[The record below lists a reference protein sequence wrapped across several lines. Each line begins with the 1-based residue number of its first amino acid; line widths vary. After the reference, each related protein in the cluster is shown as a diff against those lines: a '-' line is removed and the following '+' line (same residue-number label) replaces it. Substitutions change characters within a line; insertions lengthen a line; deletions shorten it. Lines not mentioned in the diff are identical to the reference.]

1 MAKVNHEPIVLD
13 VNHMMSDVVGFQYG
27 IDADHVDGMAQA
39 AAAAQHNVAL
49 NRGTGWLGWTELPY
63 NQKEIVEKIE
73 TVAARVR
80 NEFDAFVVL
89 GIGGSALGP
98 IAIQQALNHLH
109 YNELPA
115 EKRGGPRLYVEDNID
130 PERMAALM
138 DVIDVKR
145 TCFNV
150 ITKSG
155 ATAET
160 MSQYLIVTEA
170 LKAACR
176 FAATENGVTRFRGV
190 IDEWSAVCGAEGTVL
205 TVEGRGMAA
214 LLLDNEAEAV
224 TYQRAALSEILKD
237 HAAACGVA
245 WEPHGEVY
253 GTGEYAVASGSS
265 RWKAIEGF
273 ARRCGLTPYFTREGV
288 LCLRGAAEGRRLV
301 LEEPEGVIEAS
312 YRDRRYGVLSEVTAV
327 NRAKKLRQTVRNEAF
342 LARGGSCRRVV
353 YVPSRSVNELRYTGR
368 YQIEKSAED
377 ARELTVTLTGSVDA
391 EPMDRVELSL
401 ARLGVR
407 GTFRVSETLHT
418 LSASGET
425 TELTLWEV

>member
-1 MAKVNHEPIVLD
+1 MTGRVETADGKV
-13 VNHMMSDVVGFQYG
+13 Y
-27 IDADHVDGMAQA
+27 
-39 AAAAQHNVAL
+39 
-49 NRGTGWLGWTELPY
+49 
-63 NQKEIVEKIE
+63 
-73 TVAARVR
+73 
-80 NEFDAFVVL
+80 
-89 GIGGSALGP
+89 
-98 IAIQQALNHLH
+98 
-109 YNELPA
+109 ELPA
-115 EKRGGPRLYVEDNID
+115 LLEWRLRRTGGVPCDSFRARCLY
-130 PERMAALM
+130 
-138 DVIDVKR
+138 
-145 TCFNV
+145 
-150 ITKSG
+150 S
-155 ATAET
+155 AE
-160 MSQYLIVTEA
+160 MGEA

-190 IDEWSAVCGAEGTVL
+190 IDEWSAVCGAEGAVL

-245 WEPHGEVY
+245 WEPRGEVY
-253 GTGEYAVASGSS
+253 GTDEYAVASGSS

-377 ARELTVTLTGSVDA
+377 ARELTVTLAGSVDA

-407 GTFRVSETLHT
+407 GTFRVSETLYT

>member
-1 MAKVNHEPIVLD
+1 MTGRVETADGKV
-13 VNHMMSDVVGFQYG
+13 Y
-27 IDADHVDGMAQA
+27 
-39 AAAAQHNVAL
+39 
-49 NRGTGWLGWTELPY
+49 
-63 NQKEIVEKIE
+63 
-73 TVAARVR
+73 
-80 NEFDAFVVL
+80 
-89 GIGGSALGP
+89 
-98 IAIQQALNHLH
+98 
-109 YNELPA
+109 ELPA
-115 EKRGGPRLYVEDNID
+115 LLEWQLRRTGGVPCDSFRARCLY
-130 PERMAALM
+130 
-138 DVIDVKR
+138 
-145 TCFNV
+145 
-150 ITKSG
+150 S
-155 ATAET
+155 AE
-160 MSQYLIVTEA
+160 MGEA

-190 IDEWSAVCGAEGTVL
+190 IDEWSAVCGAEGAVL

-237 HAAACGVA
+237 HAAAC
-245 WEPHGEVY
+245 
-253 GTGEYAVASGSS
+253 
-265 RWKAIEGF
+265 
-273 ARRCGLTPYFTREGV
+273 
-288 LCLRGAAEGRRLV
+288 GAAEGRRLV

-377 ARELTVTLTGSVDA
+377 ARELTVTLAGSVDA

-407 GTFRVSETLHT
+407 GTFRVSETLYT

>member
-1 MAKVNHEPIVLD
+1 M
-13 VNHMMSDVVGFQYG
+13 
-27 IDADHVDGMAQA
+27 
-39 AAAAQHNVAL
+39 
-49 NRGTGWLGWTELPY
+49 
-63 NQKEIVEKIE
+63 
-73 TVAARVR
+73 
-80 NEFDAFVVL
+80 
-89 GIGGSALGP
+89 
-98 IAIQQALNHLH
+98 
-109 YNELPA
+109 
-115 EKRGGPRLYVEDNID
+115 
-130 PERMAALM
+130 
-138 DVIDVKR
+138 
-145 TCFNV
+145 
-150 ITKSG
+150 
-155 ATAET
+155 
-160 MSQYLIVTEA
+160 
-170 LKAACR
+170 
-176 FAATENGVTRFRGV
+176 TRFRGV
-190 IDEWSAVCGAEGTVL
+190 IDEWSAVCGAEGAVL

-237 HAAACGVA
+237 HAAVCGVT
-245 WEPHGEVY
+245 WEP
-253 GTGEYAVASGSS
+253 
-265 RWKAIEGF
+265 
-273 ARRCGLTPYFTREGV
+273 
-288 LCLRGAAEGRRLV
+288 RGAAEGRRLV

-377 ARELTVTLTGSVDA
+377 ARELTTTLAGSVDA

-407 GTFRVSETLHT
+407 GTFRVSETLYT

>member
-1 MAKVNHEPIVLD
+1 MTGRVETADGKVYEL
-13 VNHMMSDVVGFQYG
+13 ST
-27 IDADHVDGMAQA
+27 
-39 AAAAQHNVAL
+39 L
-49 NRGTGWLGWTELPY
+49 LEWRLRRTGGVPCDSF
-63 NQKEIVEKIE
+63 
-73 TVAARVR
+73 RVKC
-80 NEFDAFVVL
+80 L
-89 GIGGSALGP
+89 YSAEMG
-98 IAIQQALNHLH
+98 
-109 YNELPA
+109 
-115 EKRGGPRLYVEDNID
+115 
-130 PERMAALM
+130 
-138 DVIDVKR
+138 
-145 TCFNV
+145 
-150 ITKSG
+150 
-155 ATAET
+155 
-160 MSQYLIVTEA
+160 EA

-190 IDEWSAVCGAEGTVL
+190 IDEWSAVCGAEGAVL

-237 HAAACGVA
+237 HAAVCGVA
-245 WEPHGEVY
+245 WEPRGEVY

-377 ARELTVTLTGSVDA
+377 ARELTVTLAGSVDA

-418 LSASGET
+418 FSARGET

>member
-1 MAKVNHEPIVLD
+1 
-13 VNHMMSDVVGFQYG
+13 
-27 IDADHVDGMAQA
+27 
-39 AAAAQHNVAL
+39 
-49 NRGTGWLGWTELPY
+49 
-63 NQKEIVEKIE
+63 
-73 TVAARVR
+73 
-80 NEFDAFVVL
+80 
-89 GIGGSALGP
+89 
-98 IAIQQALNHLH
+98 
-109 YNELPA
+109 
-115 EKRGGPRLYVEDNID
+115 
-130 PERMAALM
+130 
-138 DVIDVKR
+138 
-145 TCFNV
+145 
-150 ITKSG
+150 
-155 ATAET
+155 
-160 MSQYLIVTEA
+160 
-170 LKAACR
+170 
-176 FAATENGVTRFRGV
+176 
-190 IDEWSAVCGAEGTVL
+190 
-205 TVEGRGMAA
+205 MAA

-245 WEPHGEVY
+245 WEPRGEVY

-273 ARRCGLTPYFTREGV
+273 VRRCGLTPYFTREGV
-288 LCLRGAAEGRRLV
+288 LCLRSAAEGRRLV

-377 ARELTVTLTGSVDA
+377 ARELTTTLAGSVDA

-407 GTFRVSETLHT
+407 GTFRVSETLYT

>member
-1 MAKVNHEPIVLD
+1 MTGRVETADGKV
-13 VNHMMSDVVGFQYG
+13 Y
-27 IDADHVDGMAQA
+27 
-39 AAAAQHNVAL
+39 
-49 NRGTGWLGWTELPY
+49 
-63 NQKEIVEKIE
+63 
-73 TVAARVR
+73 
-80 NEFDAFVVL
+80 
-89 GIGGSALGP
+89 
-98 IAIQQALNHLH
+98 
-109 YNELPA
+109 ELPA
-115 EKRGGPRLYVEDNID
+115 LLEWRL
-130 PERMAALM
+130 R
-138 DVIDVKR
+138 R
-145 TCFNV
+145 TGSVPCDSFRARCLY
-150 ITKSG
+150 S
-155 ATAET
+155 AE
-160 MSQYLIVTEA
+160 MGEA

-190 IDEWSAVCGAEGTVL
+190 IDEWSAVCGAEGAVL

-245 WEPHGEVY
+245 WEPRGEVY

-377 ARELTVTLTGSVDA
+377 ARELTTTLAGSVDA

-407 GTFRVSETLHT
+407 GTFRVSETAYALRARRDDGADT
-418 LSASGET
+418 VGGMKKCG
-425 TELTLWEV
+425 

>member
-1 MAKVNHEPIVLD
+1 MTGRVETADGKV
-13 VNHMMSDVVGFQYG
+13 Y
-27 IDADHVDGMAQA
+27 
-39 AAAAQHNVAL
+39 
-49 NRGTGWLGWTELPY
+49 
-63 NQKEIVEKIE
+63 
-73 TVAARVR
+73 
-80 NEFDAFVVL
+80 
-89 GIGGSALGP
+89 
-98 IAIQQALNHLH
+98 
-109 YNELPA
+109 ELPA
-115 EKRGGPRLYVEDNID
+115 LLEWRLRRTGGVPCDSFRARCLY
-130 PERMAALM
+130 
-138 DVIDVKR
+138 
-145 TCFNV
+145 
-150 ITKSG
+150 S
-155 ATAET
+155 AE
-160 MSQYLIVTEA
+160 MGEA

-190 IDEWSAVCGAEGTVL
+190 IDEWSAVCGAEGAVL

-245 WEPHGEVY
+245 WEPRGEVY

-288 LCLRGAAEGRRLV
+288 LCLRSAAEGRRLV

-342 LARGGSCRRVV
+342 LSRGGSCRRVV

-377 ARELTVTLTGSVDA
+377 ARELTERGDGVMALRVLLTADGESA
-391 EPMDRVELSL
+391 ALEMT
-401 ARLGVR
+401 VR
-407 GTFRVSETLHT
+407 G
-418 LSASGET
+418 A
-425 TELTLWEV
+425 

>member
-1 MAKVNHEPIVLD
+1 MKGYLTTC
-13 VNHMMSDVVGFQYG
+13 
-27 IDADHVDGMAQA
+27 DGAQF
-39 AAAAQHNVAL
+39 
-49 NRGTGWLGWTELPY
+49 ELPTLLKWEFSY
-63 NQKEIVEKIE
+63 TGSVPCDSFTLRCAYEPAMAEVLRRAVRFTAREDGTVEF
-73 TVAARVR
+73 AG
-80 NEFDAFVVL
+80 VVD
-89 GIGGSALGP
+89 
-98 IAIQQALNHLH
+98 
-109 YNELPA
+109 E
-115 EKRGGPRLYVEDNID
+115 
-130 PERMAALM
+130 
-138 DVIDVKR
+138 
-145 TCFNV
+145 C
-150 ITKSG
+150 
-155 ATAET
+155 
-160 MSQYLIVTEA
+160 
-170 LKAACR
+170 
-176 FAATENGVTRFRGV
+176 GVTC
-190 IDEWSAVCGAEGTVL
+190 DEKGLQLEVS
-205 TVEGRGMAA
+205 GRGMAA

-245 WEPHGEVY
+245 WEPRGEVY

-377 ARELTVTLTGSVDA
+377 ARELTVTLAGSVDA

-407 GTFRVSETLHT
+407 GTFRVSETLYT

>member
-1 MAKVNHEPIVLD
+1 MTGRVETADGKV
-13 VNHMMSDVVGFQYG
+13 Y
-27 IDADHVDGMAQA
+27 
-39 AAAAQHNVAL
+39 
-49 NRGTGWLGWTELPY
+49 
-63 NQKEIVEKIE
+63 
-73 TVAARVR
+73 
-80 NEFDAFVVL
+80 
-89 GIGGSALGP
+89 
-98 IAIQQALNHLH
+98 
-109 YNELPA
+109 ELPA
-115 EKRGGPRLYVEDNID
+115 LLEWRLRRTGGVPCDSFRVKCLY
-130 PERMAALM
+130 
-138 DVIDVKR
+138 
-145 TCFNV
+145 
-150 ITKSG
+150 S
-155 ATAET
+155 AE
-160 MSQYLIVTEA
+160 MGEA

-205 TVEGRGMAA
+205 TVEGRGM
-214 LLLDNEAEAV
+214 
-224 TYQRAALSEILKD
+224 
-237 HAAACGVA
+237 A

>member
-1 MAKVNHEPIVLD
+1 MRLTPMRYKDYIWPSNPGSYRISFRRVVAEHKLPFGRSVTQDLGQVCRVLEGEGEFAGEGAYEEFKRLAT
-13 VNHMMSDVVGFQYG
+13 VFYG
-27 IDADHVDGMAQA
+27 GGAGVLVHPVWMTTRAYF
-39 AAAAQHNVAL
+39 
-49 NRGTGWLGWTELPY
+49 TELPALL
-63 NQKEIVEKIE
+63 EWRLRRTGGVPCDSF
-73 TVAARVR
+73 RVKC
-80 NEFDAFVVL
+80 L
-89 GIGGSALGP
+89 YSAEMG
-98 IAIQQALNHLH
+98 
-109 YNELPA
+109 
-115 EKRGGPRLYVEDNID
+115 
-130 PERMAALM
+130 
-138 DVIDVKR
+138 
-145 TCFNV
+145 
-150 ITKSG
+150 
-155 ATAET
+155 
-160 MSQYLIVTEA
+160 EA

-190 IDEWSAVCGAEGTVL
+190 IDEWSAVCGAEGAVL

-237 HAAACGVA
+237 HAAACGVT
-245 WEPHGEVY
+245 WEPRGEVY

-301 LEEPEGVIEAS
+301 LEEPESMIEAS

-377 ARELTVTLTGSVDA
+377 ARELTVTLAGSVDA

-407 GTFRVSETLHT
+407 GTFRVSETLYT

>member
-1 MAKVNHEPIVLD
+1 MKGYLTTC
-13 VNHMMSDVVGFQYG
+13 
-27 IDADHVDGMAQA
+27 DGAQF
-39 AAAAQHNVAL
+39 
-49 NRGTGWLGWTELPY
+49 ELPTLLKWEFSY
-63 NQKEIVEKIE
+63 TGSVPCDSFTLRCAYEPAMAEVLRRAVRFTAREDGTVEF
-73 TVAARVR
+73 AG
-80 NEFDAFVVL
+80 VVD
-89 GIGGSALGP
+89 
-98 IAIQQALNHLH
+98 
-109 YNELPA
+109 E
-115 EKRGGPRLYVEDNID
+115 
-130 PERMAALM
+130 
-138 DVIDVKR
+138 
-145 TCFNV
+145 C
-150 ITKSG
+150 
-155 ATAET
+155 
-160 MSQYLIVTEA
+160 
-170 LKAACR
+170 
-176 FAATENGVTRFRGV
+176 GVTC
-190 IDEWSAVCGAEGTVL
+190 DEKGLQLEVS
-205 TVEGRGMAA
+205 GRGMAA

-245 WEPHGEVY
+245 WEPRGEVY

-377 ARELTVTLTGSVDA
+377 ARELTVTLAGSVDA
-391 EPMDRVELSL
+391 EPTDRVELSL

-407 GTFRVSETLHT
+407 GTFRVSETLYT

>member
-1 MAKVNHEPIVLD
+1 MRVFFIMPDGTELTAGPPA
-13 VNHMMSDVVGFQYG
+13 G
-27 IDADHVDGMAQA
+27 ITLRRDADTPADSLKLSFAFDFPAELEPCA
-39 AAAAQHNVAL
+39 ARL
-49 NRGTGWLGWTELPY
+49 EY
-63 NQKEIVEKIE
+63 NGE
-73 TVAARVR
+73 TV
-80 NEFDAFVVL
+80 FD
-89 GIGGSALGP
+89 GIVDE
-98 IAIQQALNHLH
+98 QAVHF
-109 YNELPA
+109 
-115 EKRGGPRLYVEDNID
+115 EKGEKSTSFSLRS
-130 PERMAALM
+130 
-138 DVIDVKR
+138 R
-145 TCFNV
+145 T
-150 ITKSG
+150 
-155 ATAET
+155 
-160 MSQYLIVTEA
+160 
-170 LKAACR
+170 
-176 FAATENGVTRFRGV
+176 
-190 IDEWSAVCGAEGTVL
+190 
-205 TVEGRGMAA
+205 A

-245 WEPHGEVY
+245 WEPRGEVY

-377 ARELTVTLTGSVDA
+377 ARELTTTLAGSVDA

-418 LSASGET
+418 LSARGET